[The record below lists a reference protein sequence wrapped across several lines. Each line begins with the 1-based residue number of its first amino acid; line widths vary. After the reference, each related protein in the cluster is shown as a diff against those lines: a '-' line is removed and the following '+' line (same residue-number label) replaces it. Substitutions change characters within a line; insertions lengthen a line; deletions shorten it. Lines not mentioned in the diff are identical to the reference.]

1 MSRHSTA
8 VVLGGGGLAGIGWT
22 TGVLAALEEQG
33 VLRLGSADR
42 VIGTSAG
49 AAVAAAVLQAGS
61 ASAEFDR
68 IVRKSRR
75 GDELAPAVALAD
87 ILPDVLAIHAGEDSM
102 ATKTERLIQL
112 SRQRAGID
120 PARRRAAVAGRVRSD
135 TWPSDRLHVTAIRA
149 DGSRSVF
156 NRASAVGLVDALTA
170 SCAVPGLWP
179 VAHVGGR
186 EYIDGGT
193 FSLTNAELARAAE
206 HVIVLRPT
214 PELPQYLTEERR
226 EVLERATLIEPS
238 ERARAGFGSD
248 PFDPDVR
255 GIASV
260 LGYEDGLAA
269 VPALAS
275 NRACLESSCKSVM

>member
-33 VLRLGSADR
+33 VLRLGSADC

-49 AAVAAAVLQAGS
+49 AAVAAAVLQSGS
-61 ASAEFDR
+61 AGAEFDR

-75 GDELAPAVALAD
+75 GDELAPAAALAD
-87 ILPDVLAIHAGEDSM
+87 VLPEVLAIHASEDSM
-102 ATKTERLIQL
+102 ATKTERFTQL
-112 SRQRAGID
+112 SQQRAGID
-120 PARRRAAVAGRVRSD
+120 PALRRAAVAGRVRSD
-135 TWPSDRLHVTAIRA
+135 SWPSDRLHITSVRT
-149 DGSRSVF
+149 DGSRTVF
-156 NRASAVGLVDALTA
+156 TSASGVALVDALTA

-179 VAHVGGR
+179 VARIGGK

-193 FSLTNAELARAAE
+193 FSLTNAELARTAD

-226 EVLERATLIEPS
+226 ETLEHATLIEPS
-238 ERARAGFGSD
+238 ERARAGFGPD
-248 PFDPDVR
+248 PFDPHVR
-255 GIASV
+255 GIAAI

-269 VPALAS
+269 MPAWL
-275 NRACLESSCKSVM
+275 RR

>member
-49 AAVAAAVLQAGS
+49 AAVAAAVLQSGS
-61 ASAEFDR
+61 AGAEFDR

-75 GDELAPAVALAD
+75 GDEPAPAAALAD
-87 ILPDVLAIHAGEDSM
+87 VLPEVLAIHAGEDSM
-102 ATKTERLIQL
+102 ATKTERFTQL

-120 PARRRAAVAGRVRSD
+120 PALRRAAVAGRVRSE
-135 TWPSDRLHVTAIRA
+135 TRPSDRLHITSLRT
-149 DGSRSVF
+149 DGSRTVF
-156 NRASAVGLVDALTA
+156 TSASGVGLVDALTA

-179 VAHVGGR
+179 VARIGGK
-186 EYIDGGT
+186 EHIDGGT
-193 FSLTNAELARAAE
+193 FSLTNAELARRAE

-226 EVLERATLIEPS
+226 ETLEHATLIEPS
-238 ERARAGFGSD
+238 ERARAGFGPH
-248 PFDPDVR
+248 PFDPHVR
-255 GIASV
+255 GIAAI

-269 VPALAS
+269 IPAWL
-275 NRACLESSCKSVM
+275 RR